1 MLTGTLRP
9 IKILS
14 LLPLTPAKIPLVK
27 RISNIKEADFSF
39 SYQDLMFLSSSQDY
53 HHCMSAGPFTKE
65 VGCLADLLIA
75 IRLLKFSFQLPY
87 RRTIFLEYYLFHPNT
102 SNIRSNK

>member
-14 LLPLTPAKIPLVK
+14 LFPLAPAKIPHVK

-39 SYQDLMFLSSSQDY
+39 SYQDLTFFIK
-53 HHCMSAGPFTKE
+53 PFIYPS
-65 VGCLADLLIA
+65 VGYWTFTVWI
-75 IRLLKFSFQLPY
+75 
-87 RRTIFLEYYLFHPNT
+87 YLFVFAIPQ
-102 SNIRSNK
+102 